1 MAVLP
6 LSGCVH
12 FIARPASYLR
22 GEKHHATAAD
32 ALNFRV
38 AVRLQGGRG
47 SNDAKASLLSAA
59 DAKEQRFGGRGGTRT
74 NRISCSYCLSFL
86 RPITALYS
94 PLANR
99 VRTSIF
105 TGQFVGR

>member
-22 GEKHHATAAD
+22 GERHHATAAD

-59 DAKEQRFGGRGGTRT
+59 DAKEQRFGGRGVHVRRTRHSPGNSRNT
-74 NRISCSYCLSFL
+74 SLGSALSF
-86 RPITALYS
+86 S
-94 PLANR
+94 
-99 VRTSIF
+99 
-105 TGQFVGR
+105 FVVYVPRNSTKIQ